1 MVLVGGVPGTG
12 KTTTA
17 EALGAGHEWAVLRS
31 DVVRKELAGLDPHAP
46 APDAIGAGLYSPD
59 ATRRTYD
66 ELLSRALDCA
76 SSLGQSV
83 VLDASWTDV
92 AASRRRE
99 RRRGRNLE

>member
-1 MVLVGGVPGTG
+1 MVLVGGAPGTG

-66 ELLSRALDCA
+66 ELLSRAADCA
-76 SSLGQSV
+76 RARPVRRARCLV
-83 VLDASWTDV
+83 DRRR
-92 AASRRRE
+92 ASRRRGG
-99 RRRGRNLE
+99 RRGRNLE